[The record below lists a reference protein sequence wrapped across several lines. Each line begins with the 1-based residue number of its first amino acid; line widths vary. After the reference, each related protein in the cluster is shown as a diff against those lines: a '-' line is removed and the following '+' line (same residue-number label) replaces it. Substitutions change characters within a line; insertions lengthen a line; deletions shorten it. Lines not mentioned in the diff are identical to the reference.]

1 MVNMKRLI
9 FVFNLVFIALTGF
22 SQNIPK
28 GNTTLSVSQ
37 SSIGVSYSSGETRFT
52 VTSNV
57 GYKVSSSYSW
67 LHVYNYGDY
76 IRVVYDENT
85 SYSSRSGSISVV
97 TSNNAKSLSVSVTQQ
112 GKPSSYLYLSQQ
124 SVNADASGGR
134 FSISVSTDALPW
146 NYSAP
151 PYWCSIEAAQSGS
164 FILSVS
170 ANTSSSARSGSVI
183 ITAGNTQKTISISQK
198 ANEEIFICNL
208 SSIDFEASGGNRT
221 LSVTTNGRTSSWT
234 YESPSWIKMTWN
246 NYSGSF
252 QVSCSANNSTSSRS
266 GYIKLIA
273 KDKGKTKYISVTQK
287 GGTASRSSALD
298 SKMHGY
304 DDFVVDKD
312 YYYVDS
318 RGGYYAINI
327 MEKPGANIRLSKVWT
342 DTNWLEEE
350 NIIYGGGQ
358 FHVKK
363 NLSKNNR
370 TGHLYI
376 RDTRGR
382 TITVTVVQKGK

>member
-1 MVNMKRLI
+1 MVSMKRFFSVI
-9 FVFNLVFIALTGF
+9 SFVCIALAGF
-22 SQNIPK
+22 SQNVPK
-28 GNTTLSVSQ
+28 GNTTLTVSQ
-37 SSIGVSYSSGETRFT
+37 SSFNVSSSSGETRFT
-52 VTSNV
+52 VTSNF

-85 SYSSRSGSISVV
+85 GYSSRSGSISVV
-97 TSNNAKSLSVSVTQQ
+97 TNNNAKSLSVNVTQQ

-124 SVNADASGGR
+124 NINADASGGR

-146 NYSAP
+146 NYSNP
-151 PYWCSIEAAQSGS
+151 PYWCSIVDAKSGS
-164 FILSVS
+164 FVLSVS
-170 ANTSSSARSGSVI
+170 ANTSNSPRSGSLV
-183 ITAGNTQKTISISQK
+183 ITAGSAQKTISISQK
-198 ANEEIFICNL
+198 ANEEIFVCNL
-208 SSIDFEASGGNRT
+208 SSLDFEASGGNRT
-221 LSVTTNGRTSSWT
+221 LTVQTNGNTSDWT

-246 NYSGSF
+246 TYSGSF
-252 QVSCSANNSTSSRS
+252 QVSCSQNNSTSSRS

-273 KDKGKTKYISVTQK
+273 RDKGKTKYISVTQK
-287 GGTASRSSALD
+287 GGTVSRTSALE

-318 RGGYYAINI
+318 RGGYFAINI
-327 MEKPGANIRLSKVWT
+327 MEKQGAHIRLSKVWT

-350 NIIYGGGQ
+350 NLIYGGGQ

-363 NLSKNNR
+363 NLSSKNR